1 MKVNI
6 EIDCTPDE
14 ARTFLGLPY
23 VKPLQDAVMASIER
37 HMLDAAAA
45 MSPDAVMKTWF
56 SSMPQNRPVP
66 QHVRPVFRPAFWP
79 AAKQEVVDTLRN
91 LVVVLFCL
99 LAHVE
104 TVSNL
109 GVITRCGGTV
119 CWSSVRPRRDH
130 ARTSRS

>member
-1 MKVNI
+1 VKVNI

-56 SSMPQNRPVP
+56 SSMPQNPD
-66 QHVRPVFRPAFWP
+66 QFRNTFGRFFAQPFGP
-79 AAKQEVVDTLRN
+79 PPSGK
-91 LVVVLFCL
+91 
-99 LAHVE
+99 
-104 TVSNL
+104 
-109 GVITRCGGTV
+109 
-119 CWSSVRPRRDH
+119 P
-130 ARTSRS
+130 